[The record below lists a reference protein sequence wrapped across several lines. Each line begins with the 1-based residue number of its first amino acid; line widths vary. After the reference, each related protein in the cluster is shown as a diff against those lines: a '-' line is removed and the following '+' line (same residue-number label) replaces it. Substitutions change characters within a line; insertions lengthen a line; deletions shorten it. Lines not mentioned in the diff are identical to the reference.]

1 VKLTVIGCSG
11 SFPGPQSAAS
21 CYLIEVEGHR
31 IVVDLGNGA
40 LGALARHVD
49 IYSVDAVLLSH
60 LHADHCMDLLSFY
73 VARKYHPDGPV
84 AKIPVYGPTGTA
96 DRMARAYDLPLDPG
110 MHGEFDFREFV
121 PGGVCEIG
129 PLKVRAERVAHPVE
143 AYGMRFE
150 HDGKVLAYS
159 GDSGPTSALVD
170 LARDAG
176 IFLCE
181 ASFQIG
187 RDHVADLHLNGR
199 QAAEN
204 AVKAG
209 AQGLIVTHVPPWND
223 SSRTL
228 AEAQEVFADAELAAA
243 GAVYEL

>member
-1 VKLTVIGCSG
+1 
-11 SFPGPQSAAS
+11 
-21 CYLIEVEGHR
+21 
-31 IVVDLGNGA
+31 
-40 LGALARHVD
+40 
-49 IYSVDAVLLSH
+49 
-60 LHADHCMDLLSFY
+60 
-73 VARKYHPDGPV
+73 
-84 AKIPVYGPTGTA
+84 
-96 DRMARAYDLPLDPG
+96 
-110 MHGEFDFREFV
+110 
-121 PGGVCEIG
+121 
-129 PLKVRAERVAHPVE
+129 
-143 AYGMRFE
+143 MRFE